1 MTSGAAETTL
11 QTLQDILHEIAESAE
26 KQGISTSVDKIISN
40 VKSTMSDR
48 ASTQKSFNTLL
59 SEYRAGI
66 LPIVIQDWDDFIPEE
81 KQSMSQM
88 HNFFCGMHLVV
99 NMAEHAS
106 ECLKL
111 IERNYPNNPKFAF
124 NNDSESGTLRL
135 IRTTCKAFE
144 KRGNEKSGCPLQF
157 TSYLKRNGI
166 AKNPLI
172 HFRGNRFN
180 IIFANGARVYSL
192 HNHITDFLKNV
203 WGTPNHLLKAVL
215 EDATNDN
222 YIAGCKALGLIDK
235 LITGPL
241 WRILE
246 SDIHILDIPEYY
258 TKLRIFFKETTAQ
271 NINSVMIGE
280 RIPFTPDL
288 IKRDEIWE
296 TLSSQSH
303 HDSSVEYILLSLFKS
318 FELLLER
325 VLADHQPVMSA
336 AAENKEKVKSETTT
350 VKTTNTISERD
361 FGKLDRL
368 IREKPNASILAL
380 EAHILFTNN
389 KTTKWL
395 ATKSSDERRIMFEEA
410 RKNAPQHRQRYHEH
424 LSNIEK
430 ERIKVQNKK
439 QKEKEASERKRV
451 QMKEKITSEL
461 TDYGLWISPAQVKSK
476 LSAMRSEKQKCTAL
490 KAQLRFR
497 KTVLQQQPTDDSVY
511 KFSSKEKGHFD
522 SQLLCENLL
531 KLIEYSRS
539 IEASESATPESIP
552 SLSGKY
558 IEHNFTE
565 PDGTIKPYKGKVIS
579 QVPGFLD
586 WYNVVYTEEPG
597 IVYTFKLKED
607 FDNGDLKIL

>member
-1 MTSGAAETTL
+1 M
-11 QTLQDILHEIAESAE
+11 
-26 KQGISTSVDKIISN
+26 
-40 VKSTMSDR
+40 
-48 ASTQKSFNTLL
+48 
-59 SEYRAGI
+59 
-66 LPIVIQDWDDFIPEE
+66 
-81 KQSMSQM
+81 
-88 HNFFCGMHLVV
+88 
-99 NMAEHAS
+99 
-106 ECLKL
+106 
-111 IERNYPNNPKFAF
+111 
-124 NNDSESGTLRL
+124 
-135 IRTTCKAFE
+135 
-144 KRGNEKSGCPLQF
+144 
-157 TSYLKRNGI
+157 
-166 AKNPLI
+166 
-172 HFRGNRFN
+172 
-180 IIFANGARVYSL
+180 
-192 HNHITDFLKNV
+192 
-203 WGTPNHLLKAVL
+203 
-215 EDATNDN
+215 
-222 YIAGCKALGLIDK
+222 GLIDK

-303 HDSSVEYILLSLFKS
+303 HDPSVEYILLSLFKS

-410 RKNAPQHRQRYHEH
+410 RKNAPQHCQRYHEH
-424 LSNIEK
+424 LSNIET

-607 FDNGDLKIL
+607 FDNGDLNIFVV